1 MTKNDIWGV
10 LAPPRG
16 WFERQIIFWTTRIIF
31 RTEGRNFYNFPKNLR
46 LWVMWGSETKNVKKL
61 IFKRITGI
69 CRITKLIERV
79 LAHPATSVSGERSA
93 LWLLYSIPLAHCINF
108 GHSRCNNN
116 HSCYSYH
123 HILVNFNFEFDHQI
137 LTSLKVPSQGL
148 LGLDLIN
155 FRVMDLQIFLFFLR
169 IPYKL

>member
-93 LWLLYSIPLAHCINF
+93 LWLLYSIPLAH
-108 GHSRCNNN
+108 SRPDTIPISRWDRRIIIIRDQWYQLKRSQWVGQSTRDQTQWTFLRPTNISP
-116 HSCYSYH
+116 H
-123 HILVNFNFEFDHQI
+123 
-137 LTSLKVPSQGL
+137 LKVSKCFL
-148 LGLDLIN
+148 LI
-155 FRVMDLQIFLFFLR
+155 R
-169 IPYKL
+169 ITTT